1 MARTKN
7 TGRLPAPI
15 PPPTSENES
24 PSLPPVPPP
33 SPISET
39 ISESLATAPNSD
51 TEIFQ
56 QNPSNPLVELGNTE
70 KIIAETIMK
79 LSQEDSSKSISQS
92 SNPAPKPLIVYT
104 KSKSKSTKIP
114 QVRSSARLL
123 SGSGTKKPVIDNTIY
138 EVNDS
143 DSEEMETTSLTRH
156 TKPLSQIIEPSKST
170 QTTKSAPVKTRTPS
184 KAFLD
189 HLEKYYD
196 FANLASGG
204 IDVMKLTES
213 QGWTHLFRMRE
224 TVYPRVVQAFYFN
237 AKVDPEND
245 QIRSTLRN
253 VEINLTPEILGKYL
267 NLPIDGAK
275 LIGDTWYSEAQVNKE
290 DLIQEMFVAEGA
302 KLPQPPASY
311 LKTEYK
317 VLFNMVQNHI
327 FPRIGTREKVYD
339 GDLMIMHH
347 LGTGKKLNL
356 PYVIIHNMIEAASS
370 GSKKITL
377 PYGMHLTKVFRECK
391 VELKKEKSFNNSKVF
406 DLKNLTHMKKAVDV
420 PTVGE
425 KRKRE
430 VFEADK
436 NLTAT
441 GIVKQS
447 ENVLNL
453 APSANHSLEPTPTIS
468 VPFVDLD
475 VSLGFDSSFGLNN
488 QPTLSQN
495 AAHVPEGLTTNPR
508 FTNKAL
514 FSPPYYDSQSS
525 SDFLKSLL
533 KIPSPELSQVQ
544 IPLYSTGNSLPSF
557 PPHFGSLK
565 SFCSSG
571 QNIEDFAPH
580 VDDPAAAG
588 PSTRPKRTRMEK
600 DVSKTKRETTKILE
614 AMMQQNNLLMHIML
628 EQQNYR
634 NWLCDHVCPI
644 LNIPHPPANPPPH
657 IPEFPQ
663 PENDPSSDASS
674 PTVPSFNLKQASIKG
689 NQVQGKEQEFSSNS
703 SDINLIQSL

>member
-7 TGRLPAPI
+7 TGRVPAPI
-15 PPPTSENES
+15 PPPTTETES
-24 PSLPPVPPP
+24 PSQPPVPPP

-39 ISESLATAPNSD
+39 ISERFTTAPNSD
-51 TEIFQ
+51 TEINQ
-56 QNPSNPLVELGNTE
+56 QNPTNSSVELGNAE

-79 LSQEDSSKSISQS
+79 LSQEDVSKSNPQP
-92 SNPAPKPLIVYT
+92 SNTVPKPFIVYT

-114 QVRSSARLL
+114 QVRRSARLL
-123 SGSGTKKPVIDNTIY
+123 SSGGTKKPVIDNTIY

-143 DSEEMETTSLTRH
+143 DSEELETTSLTRH
-156 TKPLSQIIEPSKST
+156 TKPLSQIVEPSKST

-189 HLEKYYD
+189 HLEKYVAEKGKTSSSEEEEAKKNSDDNGEKGKSPEIEEPTLTQLLPKNMVIPLIHYSEREDFDLFWNGKPVPSCRYYD

-245 QIRSTLRN
+245 LIKSTLRN
-253 VEINLTPEILGKYL
+253 VEIKLTPEILGKYL

-275 LIGDTWYSEAQVNKE
+275 LIGDTWYSEAQVKKE

-327 FPRIGTREKVYD
+327 FPRIGTREK
-339 GDLMIMHH
+339 
-347 LGTGKKLNL
+347 K
-356 PYVIIHNMIEAASS
+356 AAD
-370 GSKKITL
+370 
-377 PYGMHLTKVFRECK
+377 E
-391 VELKKEKSFNNSKVF
+391 
-406 DLKNLTHMKKAVDV
+406 

-441 GIVKQS
+441 GIIEQS

-453 APSANHSLEPTPTIS
+453 ASSANLSLEPTPTIS
-468 VPFVDLD
+468 VPFVNLD
-475 VSLGFDSSFGLNN
+475 VSLGFDSSFGLSN

-495 AAHVPEGLTTNPR
+495 AAHVLEGLSTNPR

-514 FSPPYYDSQSS
+514 FSPPFYDSQSS

-533 KIPSPELSQVQ
+533 KIPSPEPPQIQ
-544 IPLYSTGNSLPSF
+544 IPLYSAGNSLPSF

-571 QNIEDFAPH
+571 QNIEDAAPPA
-580 VDDPAAAG
+580 DNPAAAG
-588 PSTRPKRTRMEK
+588 PSTRPKRTKMEK

-634 NWLCDHVCPI
+634 TWLCDHVCPL
-644 LNIPHPPANPPPH
+644 LNIPHPPAHPPPH

-674 PTVPSFNLKQASIKG
+674 PTVSP
-689 NQVQGKEQEFSSNS
+689 
-703 SDINLIQSL
+703 

>member
-7 TGRLPAPI
+7 TGRFPAPI
-15 PPPTSENES
+15 PPSSTGNQS
-24 PSLPPVPPP
+24 PSLPPVPPS

-39 ISESLATAPNSD
+39 ISERFTTAPNSD
-51 TEIFQ
+51 TEINQ
-56 QNPSNPLVELGNTE
+56 QNQANPSVELGNTE

-79 LSQEDSSKSISQS
+79 LSQEDVSKSIPQS
-92 SNPAPKPLIVYT
+92 SNTVPKPFIVYT

-114 QVRSSARLL
+114 QVRRSARLL

-143 DSEEMETTSLTRH
+143 DSEELETTSLTRH
-156 TKPLSQIIEPSKST
+156 TKPYPKLLNQKYVAEKGKTSSSEEEEAEKNSDGEKGKSPEIEEPTLTQLLPKNMVIPLIHYSEREDFDLFWNGKPVPSC
-170 QTTKSAPVKTRTPS
+170 R
-184 KAFLD
+184 
-189 HLEKYYD
+189 YYD

-245 QIRSTLRN
+245 LIKSTLRN
-253 VEINLTPEILGKYL
+253 VEIKLTPEILGKYL

-275 LIGDTWYSEAQVNKE
+275 LIGDTWYSEAQVKKE
-290 DLIQEMFVAEGA
+290 DLIQEMFVAEGT

-317 VLFNMVQNHI
+317 
-327 FPRIGTREKVYD
+327 K
-339 GDLMIMHH
+339 
-347 LGTGKKLNL
+347 
-356 PYVIIHNMIEAASS
+356 AAD
-370 GSKKITL
+370 
-377 PYGMHLTKVFRECK
+377 E
-391 VELKKEKSFNNSKVF
+391 
-406 DLKNLTHMKKAVDV
+406 

-436 NLTAT
+436 NLSAT
-441 GIVKQS
+441 GTAEQS
-447 ENVLNL
+447 ENILKL
-453 APSANHSLEPTPTIS
+453 APSANPSLEPTPTIS

-475 VSLGFDSSFGLNN
+475 VSLGFDSSFGLSN

-495 AAHVPEGLTTNPR
+495 AAQVLEGLTTNPR

-514 FSPPYYDSQSS
+514 FSPPFYDSQSS

-533 KIPSPELSQVQ
+533 KIPSPEPSQLK
-544 IPLYSTGNSLPSF
+544 IPLYSAGNSLPSF

-571 QNIEDFAPH
+571 QNIEDAAPH
-580 VDDPAAAG
+580 ADNPAAAG
-588 PSTRPKRTRMEK
+588 PSTRPKRTKMEK

-634 NWLCDHVCPI
+634 TWLCNHVCPL

-674 PTVPSFNLKQASIKG
+674 PTVSP
-689 NQVQGKEQEFSSNS
+689 
-703 SDINLIQSL
+703 

>member
-1 MARTKN
+1 
-7 TGRLPAPI
+7 
-15 PPPTSENES
+15 
-24 PSLPPVPPP
+24 
-33 SPISET
+33 
-39 ISESLATAPNSD
+39 
-51 TEIFQ
+51 
-56 QNPSNPLVELGNTE
+56 
-70 KIIAETIMK
+70 MK
-79 LSQEDSSKSISQS
+79 LSQEDVSKSIPQP
-92 SNPAPKPLIVYT
+92 SNPVPKPFIVYT

-114 QVRSSARLL
+114 QVRRSARLL

-143 DSEEMETTSLTRH
+143 DSEDLETNSLTRH

-189 HLEKYYD
+189 HLEKYV
-196 FANLASGG
+196 AEKGKTSSSEEEEAEKNS
-204 IDVMKLTES
+204 DVDEGKSPEVEEPTLT
-213 QGWTHLFRMRE
+213 QLLPKNMGWTHLFRMRE

-245 QIRSTLRN
+245 QIKSTLRN

-267 NLPIDGAK
+267 NLPIDGSK
-275 LIGDTWYSEAQVNKE
+275 LVGDTWYSEAQVKKE

-406 DLKNLTHMKKAVDV
+406 DLKNLSHMKKAVDV
-420 PTVGE
+420 PTVGK

-430 VFEADK
+430 VFEADR
-436 NLTAT
+436 NLSAT
-441 GIVKQS
+441 GIAEQS

-475 VSLGFDSSFGLNN
+475 VSLGFDSSFGLNI

-495 AAHVPEGLTTNPR
+495 AAHVLEGLSTNPR

-514 FSPPYYDSQSS
+514 FSPPYYHDSHSS
-525 SDFLKSLL
+525 SEFLKSLL
-533 KIPSPELSQVQ
+533 KIPSPELS
-544 IPLYSTGNSLPSF
+544 
-557 PPHFGSLK
+557 
-565 SFCSSG
+565 
-571 QNIEDFAPH
+571 
-580 VDDPAAAG
+580 
-588 PSTRPKRTRMEK
+588 
-600 DVSKTKRETTKILE
+600 
-614 AMMQQNNLLMHIML
+614 
-628 EQQNYR
+628 
-634 NWLCDHVCPI
+634 
-644 LNIPHPPANPPPH
+644 
-657 IPEFPQ
+657 
-663 PENDPSSDASS
+663 
-674 PTVPSFNLKQASIKG
+674 
-689 NQVQGKEQEFSSNS
+689 
-703 SDINLIQSL
+703 

>member
-7 TGRLPAPI
+7 TGRVPAPI
-15 PPPTSENES
+15 PPPTAETES

-39 ISESLATAPNSD
+39 ISERFTTAPNSD
-51 TEIFQ
+51 TEINQ
-56 QNPSNPLVELGNTE
+56 QNQTNSSVELGNTE

-79 LSQEDSSKSISQS
+79 LSQEDVSKSIPQS
-92 SNPAPKPLIVYT
+92 SNTVPKPFIVYT
-104 KSKSKSTKIP
+104 KSKSSKIP
-114 QVRSSARLL
+114 QVRRSARLL

-143 DSEEMETTSLTRH
+143 DSEELETTSLTRH
-156 TKPLSQIIEPSKST
+156 TKPLSQIVEPSKST
-170 QTTKSAPVKTRTPS
+170 QTTKSAPIKTRTPS

-189 HLEKYYD
+189 HLEKYVAEKGKTSSSEEEEAEKNSDDNGEKGKSPEIEEPTLTQLLPKNMVIPLIHYSEREDFDLFWNVKPVPSCRYYD

-204 IDVMKLTES
+204 IDVMKLTEA
-213 QGWTHLFRMRE
+213 QGWTHLFKMRE

-245 QIRSTLRN
+245 LIKSTLRN

-275 LIGDTWYSEAQVNKE
+275 LIGDTWYSEAQVKKE
-290 DLIQEMFVAEGA
+290 DLIQEMFVTEGA

-339 GDLMIMHH
+339 GDLMVMHH

-406 DLKNLTHMKKAVDV
+406 DLKNLSHMKKAADV

-436 NLTAT
+436 NL
-441 GIVKQS
+441 
-447 ENVLNL
+447 
-453 APSANHSLEPTPTIS
+453 SAA
-468 VPFVDLD
+468 
-475 VSLGFDSSFGLNN
+475 GL
-488 QPTLSQN
+488 S
-495 AAHVPEGLTTNPR
+495 TNPR

-514 FSPPYYDSQSS
+514 FSPPFYDSQSS

-533 KIPSPELSQVQ
+533 KIPSPEPPQLQ
-544 IPLYSTGNSLPSF
+544 IPLYSAGNSLPSF

-571 QNIEDFAPH
+571 QNIEDAAPH
-580 VDDPAAAG
+580 ADNPAAAG
-588 PSTRPKRTRMEK
+588 PSTRPKRTKMEK

-634 NWLCDHVCPI
+634 TWLCDHVCPL
-644 LNIPHPPANPPPH
+644 LNIPHPPAHPPPH

-674 PTVPSFNLKQASIKG
+674 PTVSP
-689 NQVQGKEQEFSSNS
+689 
-703 SDINLIQSL
+703 

>member
-1 MARTKN
+1 
-7 TGRLPAPI
+7 
-15 PPPTSENES
+15 
-24 PSLPPVPPP
+24 
-33 SPISET
+33 
-39 ISESLATAPNSD
+39 
-51 TEIFQ
+51 
-56 QNPSNPLVELGNTE
+56 
-70 KIIAETIMK
+70 MK
-79 LSQEDSSKSISQS
+79 LSQEGVSKSIPQS
-92 SNPAPKPLIVYT
+92 SNPAPKPFIVYT
-104 KSKSKSTKIP
+104 KSKSKSTKNS
-114 QVRSSARLL
+114 QLRRSARLL

-143 DSEEMETTSLTRH
+143 DSEDLETTSLTRH
-156 TKPLSQIIEPSKST
+156 TKPLSQIFEPTKST
-170 QTTKSAPVKTRTPS
+170 QTTKSAPVKTRTPN

-189 HLEKYYD
+189 HLEKYVAEKGKTSSSEEEEAEKNSDDDGEKGKSPEIEEPTLTQLLPKNMVIPLIHYSEREDFDLFWNMKPVPSCRYYD

-213 QGWTHLFRMRE
+213 QGWTHLFKMRE
-224 TVYPRVVQAFYFN
+224 IVYPRVVQAFYFN

-267 NLPIDGAK
+267 NLPFDGAK
-275 LIGDTWYSEAQVNKE
+275 LVGDTWYSEAQVKKE

-302 KLPQPPASY
+302 KLPQPLASY
-311 LKTEYK
+311 LKTEY
-317 VLFNMVQNHI
+317 
-327 FPRIGTREKVYD
+327 
-339 GDLMIMHH
+339 
-347 LGTGKKLNL
+347 KLNL

-406 DLKNLTHMKKAVDV
+406 DLKNLSHMKKAIDQ
-420 PTVGE
+420 PAVGE
-425 KRKRE
+425 KRKRNF
-430 VFEADK
+430 FEAEP
-436 NLTAT
+436 AT
-441 GIVKQS
+441 GLAAQS
-447 ENVLNL
+447 ENVLNF
-453 APSANHSLEPTPTIS
+453 APSANQSLEPTPTIY

-475 VSLGFDSSFGLNN
+475 VSLGFDSSFGLNI

-495 AAHVPEGLTTNPR
+495 AAHVLEGLSTNPR

-544 IPLYSTGNSLPSF
+544 IPLYSAGNSLPSI
-557 PPHFGSLK
+557 PPQFGSLK

-580 VDDPAAAG
+580 ADNHAAAG
-588 PSTRPKRTRMEK
+588 PSTRPKRTKKEK

-634 NWLCDHVCPI
+634 NWLCEHVCPL
-644 LNIPHPPANPPPH
+644 LNVPHPPANPPPH

-674 PTVPSFNLKQASIKG
+674 LTVWFYSQAKATTDQPLELLNSCTPQGRKDEG
-689 NQVQGKEQEFSSNS
+689 SLHLLVQSRLFQ
-703 SDINLIQSL
+703 D

>member
-7 TGRLPAPI
+7 TGRVPAPI
-15 PPPTSENES
+15 PPPTAETES

-39 ISESLATAPNSD
+39 ISERFTTAPNSD
-51 TEIFQ
+51 TEINQ
-56 QNPSNPLVELGNTE
+56 QNQANSSVELGNTE

-79 LSQEDSSKSISQS
+79 LSQEDVSKSIPQS
-92 SNPAPKPLIVYT
+92 SNTVPKPFIVYT
-104 KSKSKSTKIP
+104 KSKSKSTKFP
-114 QVRSSARLL
+114 QVRRSARLL

-143 DSEEMETTSLTRH
+143 DSEELETTSLTRH

-189 HLEKYYD
+189 HLEKYVAEKGKTSSSEEEEAEKNPDDNGEKGKSPEIEEPTLTQLLPKNMVIPLIHYSEREDFDLFWNVKPVPSCRYYD

-204 IDVMKLTES
+204 IDVMKLTEA
-213 QGWTHLFRMRE
+213 QGWTHLFKMRE

-245 QIRSTLRN
+245 LIKSTLRN
-253 VEINLTPEILGKYL
+253 VEINLTLEILGKYL

-275 LIGDTWYSEAQVNKE
+275 LIGDTWYSEAQVKKE
-290 DLIQEMFVAEGA
+290 DLIQEMFVAE
-302 KLPQPPASY
+302 
-311 LKTEYK
+311 
-317 VLFNMVQNHI
+317 
-327 FPRIGTREKVYD
+327 
-339 GDLMIMHH
+339 
-347 LGTGKKLNL
+347 
-356 PYVIIHNMIEAASS
+356 EAASS

-406 DLKNLTHMKKAVDV
+406 DLKNLSHMKKAADV

-430 VFEADK
+430 VFEADI
-436 NLTAT
+436 NLSAAGTAE
-441 GIVKQS
+441 QS
-447 ENVLNL
+447 QNILKL
-453 APSANHSLEPTPTIS
+453 ASSANPSLEPTPTIS

-475 VSLGFDSSFGLNN
+475 VSLGFDSSFGLNI
-488 QPTLSQN
+488 QPTLSQS
-495 AAHVPEGLTTNPR
+495 AAHVLEGLSTNPR

-514 FSPPYYDSQSS
+514 FSPPFYDSQSS

-533 KIPSPELSQVQ
+533 KIPSPEPPQLQ
-544 IPLYSTGNSLPSF
+544 ILLYSAGNSLPSF

-571 QNIEDFAPH
+571 QNIEDAAPH
-580 VDDPAAAG
+580 ADNPAAAG
-588 PSTRPKRTRMEK
+588 PSTRPKRTKMEK

-634 NWLCDHVCPI
+634 TWLCDHVCPL
-644 LNIPHPPANPPPH
+644 LNIPHPPAHPPPH

-674 PTVPSFNLKQASIKG
+674 PTVSP
-689 NQVQGKEQEFSSNS
+689 
-703 SDINLIQSL
+703 

>member
-7 TGRLPAPI
+7 TGRVPAPI
-15 PPPTSENES
+15 PPPTTETES

-39 ISESLATAPNSD
+39 ISELFTTAPNSD
-51 TEIFQ
+51 TEINHQ
-56 QNPSNPLVELGNTE
+56 NQANPSVELGNTE

-79 LSQEDSSKSISQS
+79 LSQEDVSKSIPQS
-92 SNPAPKPLIVYT
+92 SNTVPKPFIVYT

-114 QVRSSARLL
+114 QVRRSARLL

-143 DSEEMETTSLTRH
+143 DSEELETTSLTRH
-156 TKPLSQIIEPSKST
+156 TKPLSQIVEPSKST
-170 QTTKSAPVKTRTPS
+170 QTTKSAPVKARTPS

-189 HLEKYYD
+189 HLEKYVAEKGKTSSSEEEEAEKNSDNNGEKGKSPEIEEPTLTQLLPKNMVIPLIHYSEREDFDLFWNGKPVPSCRYYD

-245 QIRSTLRN
+245 LIKSTLRN
-253 VEINLTPEILGKYL
+253 VEIKLTPEILGKYL

-275 LIGDTWYSEAQVNKE
+275 LIGDTWYSEAQVKKE

-327 FPRIGTREKVYD
+327 FPRIGTREK
-339 GDLMIMHH
+339 
-347 LGTGKKLNL
+347 K
-356 PYVIIHNMIEAASS
+356 AAD
-370 GSKKITL
+370 
-377 PYGMHLTKVFRECK
+377 E
-391 VELKKEKSFNNSKVF
+391 
-406 DLKNLTHMKKAVDV
+406 

-441 GIVKQS
+441 GIVEQS

-453 APSANHSLEPTPTIS
+453 ASSANHSLEPTPTIS
-468 VPFVDLD
+468 VPFVNLD
-475 VSLGFDSSFGLNN
+475 VSLGFDSSFGLSN

-495 AAHVPEGLTTNPR
+495 AAHVLEGLSTNPR

-514 FSPPYYDSQSS
+514 FSPPFYDSQSS

-533 KIPSPELSQVQ
+533 KIPSPEPPQLQ
-544 IPLYSTGNSLPSF
+544 IPLYSAGNSLPSF

-571 QNIEDFAPH
+571 QNIEDSAPPA
-580 VDDPAAAG
+580 DNPAAAG
-588 PSTRPKRTRMEK
+588 PSTRPKRTKMEK

-634 NWLCDHVCPI
+634 TWLCDHVCPL
-644 LNIPHPPANPPPH
+644 LNIPHPPAHPPPH

-674 PTVPSFNLKQASIKG
+674 PTVSP
-689 NQVQGKEQEFSSNS
+689 
-703 SDINLIQSL
+703 

>member
-7 TGRLPAPI
+7 TGRVPAPI
-15 PPPTSENES
+15 PPPTTETES

-39 ISESLATAPNSD
+39 ISERFTTAPNSD
-51 TEIFQ
+51 TKINQ
-56 QNPSNPLVELGNTE
+56 QNQANPSVELGNTE

-79 LSQEDSSKSISQS
+79 LSQEDVSKSIPQS
-92 SNPAPKPLIVYT
+92 SNTVPKPFIVYT

-114 QVRSSARLL
+114 QVRRSARLL

-143 DSEEMETTSLTRH
+143 DSEELETTSLTRH
-156 TKPLSQIIEPSKST
+156 TKPLSQIVEPSKST

-189 HLEKYYD
+189 HLEKYVAEKGKTSSSEEEEAEKNSVDDGEKGKSPEFEEPTLTQLLPKNMVIPLIHYSEREDFDLFWNGKPVPSCRYYD

-245 QIRSTLRN
+245 LIKSTLRN
-253 VEINLTPEILGKYL
+253 VEIKLTPEILGKYL

-275 LIGDTWYSEAQVNKE
+275 LIGDTWYSEAQVKKE
-290 DLIQEMFVAEGA
+290 DLIQEMFVAEGT

-327 FPRIGTREKVYD
+327 FPRIADE
-339 GDLMIMHH
+339 
-347 LGTGKKLNL
+347 
-356 PYVIIHNMIEAASS
+356 
-370 GSKKITL
+370 
-377 PYGMHLTKVFRECK
+377 
-391 VELKKEKSFNNSKVF
+391 
-406 DLKNLTHMKKAVDV
+406 

-441 GIVKQS
+441 GIVEQS

-453 APSANHSLEPTPTIS
+453 ASSANHSLEPTPTIS
-468 VPFVDLD
+468 VPFVNLD
-475 VSLGFDSSFGLNN
+475 VSLGFDSSFGLSN

-495 AAHVPEGLTTNPR
+495 AAQVLEGLTTNPR

-514 FSPPYYDSQSS
+514 FSPPFYDSQSS

-533 KIPSPELSQVQ
+533 KIPSPEPPQLQ
-544 IPLYSTGNSLPSF
+544 IPLYSAGNSLPSF

-571 QNIEDFAPH
+571 QNIEDSAPH
-580 VDDPAAAG
+580 ADNPAAAG
-588 PSTRPKRTRMEK
+588 PSTRPKRTKMEK

-634 NWLCDHVCPI
+634 TWLCDHVCPL
-644 LNIPHPPANPPPH
+644 LNIPHPPAHPPPH

-674 PTVPSFNLKQASIKG
+674 PTVSP
-689 NQVQGKEQEFSSNS
+689 
-703 SDINLIQSL
+703 

>member
-7 TGRLPAPI
+7 TGRFPAPI
-15 PPPTSENES
+15 PPPSTGNQS
-24 PSLPPVPPP
+24 PSLPPVPPS

-39 ISESLATAPNSD
+39 ISERFTTAPNSD
-51 TEIFQ
+51 TEINQ
-56 QNPSNPLVELGNTE
+56 QNQANPSVELGNTE

-79 LSQEDSSKSISQS
+79 LSQEDVSKSIPQS
-92 SNPAPKPLIVYT
+92 SNTVPKPFIVYT

-114 QVRSSARLL
+114 QVRRSARLL

-143 DSEEMETTSLTRH
+143 DSEELETTSLTRH
-156 TKPLSQIIEPSKST
+156 TKPLSQIVEPSKST

-189 HLEKYYD
+189 HLEKYVAEKGKTSSSEEEEAEKNSDGEKGKSPEIEELTLTQLLPKNMVIPLIHYSEREDFDLFWNGKPVPSCRYYD
-196 FANLASGG
+196 FANLANGG

-245 QIRSTLRN
+245 LIKSTLRN
-253 VEINLTPEILGKYL
+253 VEIKLTPEILGKYL

-275 LIGDTWYSEAQVNKE
+275 LIGDTWYSEAQVKKE
-290 DLIQEMFVAEGA
+290 DLIQEMFVAEGT

-327 FPRIGTREKVYD
+327 FPRIADE
-339 GDLMIMHH
+339 
-347 LGTGKKLNL
+347 
-356 PYVIIHNMIEAASS
+356 
-370 GSKKITL
+370 
-377 PYGMHLTKVFRECK
+377 
-391 VELKKEKSFNNSKVF
+391 
-406 DLKNLTHMKKAVDV
+406 

-436 NLTAT
+436 NLSAT
-441 GIVKQS
+441 GTAEQS
-447 ENVLNL
+447 ENILKL
-453 APSANHSLEPTPTIS
+453 APSANPSLEPTPTIS

-475 VSLGFDSSFGLNN
+475 VSLGFDSSFGLSN

-495 AAHVPEGLTTNPR
+495 AAQVLEGLTTNPR

-514 FSPPYYDSQSS
+514 FSPPFYDSQSS

-533 KIPSPELSQVQ
+533 KIPSPEPSQLQ
-544 IPLYSTGNSLPSF
+544 IPLYSAGNSLPSF

-571 QNIEDFAPH
+571 QNIEDAAPH
-580 VDDPAAAG
+580 ADNPAAAG
-588 PSTRPKRTRMEK
+588 PSTRPKRTKMEK

-634 NWLCDHVCPI
+634 TWLCNHVCPL

-674 PTVPSFNLKQASIKG
+674 PTLSP
-689 NQVQGKEQEFSSNS
+689 
-703 SDINLIQSL
+703 